1 MQSEIEVCPR
11 SRAAWLFVVV
21 GLGVASWLPAK
32 ALAPA
37 SLLGLVALAMFVR
50 MSMRTHELERP
61 RMLAFSLLLVLQLGF
76 WVAFARIAALA
87 SSVAAIGSGP
97 VLELLVI
104 APLIVL
110 APAAARLWRF
120 LDAHGIEPSRASKF
134 SLGFWCL
141 ATSCTCLAA
150 SVEPSFG
157 LGLGA
162 LAVCLAALTF
172 AALLLG
178 PACVEAIFEL
188 APVGQR
194 GLGMVGWVLAY
205 VFARALGNWA
215 HAPSLSHGATFDVC
229 LALGFGALATAVLS
243 SFMWH
248 GLQVPASSPHWMG
261 GSVGDSVG
269 DSVGAGSLVSPVG
282 SVGAGAGSG
291 SLG

>member
-21 GLGVASWLPAK
+21 SLGVASWLPAK

-76 WVAFARIAALA
+76 WVAFGRIAALA
-87 SSVAAIGSGP
+87 SSVAELGSGP

-110 APAAARLWRF
+110 APTAARLWRF

-150 SVEPSFG
+150 GVEPSFG

-194 GLGMVGWVLAY
+194 GLGMAGWVLAY

-248 GLQVPASSPHWMG
+248 GLQVLAASPHWMG
-261 GSVGDSVG
+261 GTA
-269 DSVGAGSLVSPVG
+269 GAGSLVSPVSPVG

>member
-1 MQSEIEVCPR
+1 
-11 SRAAWLFVVV
+11 
-21 GLGVASWLPAK
+21 
-32 ALAPA
+32 
-37 SLLGLVALAMFVR
+37 
-50 MSMRTHELERP
+50 
-61 RMLAFSLLLVLQLGF
+61 VL
-76 WVAFARIAALA
+76 
-87 SSVAAIGSGP
+87 SVAELGSGP

-110 APAAARLWRF
+110 APAAARAWRF
-120 LDAHGIEPSRASKF
+120 LDVRGLEPSRASKF

-162 LAVCLAALTF
+162 VMVCLAALTF

-194 GLGMVGWVLAY
+194 GIGMATWVLAY
-205 VFARALGNWA
+205 VFARALGNSA
-215 HAPSLSHGATFDVC
+215 HAPSLSHGAVFEVC

-248 GLQVPASSPHWMG
+248 GLQTLASSPATHSLG
-261 GSVGDSVG
+261 GSLDGSLG

-282 SVGAGAGSG
+282 SLGAGSG